1 MKTIALI
8 KKLEEYP
15 VFNLKTLKQ
24 IIEKDSN
31 YAKLVLYRL
40 KKYKLIFEIEKNKYT
55 VNEDPIIAASNIIW
69 PCYISFWSALRYY
82 NLTEQLPHAIG
93 VITTRTRKKREIN
106 FDNTK
111 IIFTKI
117 KPKYFFGY
125 KKEMYQNFNI
135 FIADKEKALIDS
147 ALFKKISFSEICS
160 IITNNIKDIDKELL
174 ISYLVKIRNK
184 ALAKRFGFLLDKLG
198 INKFKELKKLINYK
212 YVPLDYSL
220 KAKGE
225 KNKQW
230 KVINNVG
237 H

>member
-1 MKTIALI
+1 MKRINLI
-8 KKLEEYP
+8 RKLERYT

-24 IIEKDSN
+24 IIEKDNN

-40 KKYKLIFEIEKNKYT
+40 KNDKLIFEIEKNKYT
-55 VNEDPIIAASNIIW
+55 VNKDPNIVASNIIW

-82 NLTEQLPHAIG
+82 NITEQLPHIIN
-93 VITTRTRKKREIN
+93 VITTRTRKKKEIN
-106 FDNTK
+106 FRGTK

-125 KKEMYQNFNI
+125 RKERYHDFNI

-160 IITNNIKDIDKELL
+160 TVKGSIDDIDKDLL
-174 ISYLVKIRNK
+174 VSYLIKIGNK
-184 ALAKRFGFLLDKLG
+184 ALIKRFGFLLDKSG
-198 INKFKELKKLINYK
+198 VSRYKKLKKFIDYK
-212 YVPLDYSL
+212 YIPLDYAL

-230 KVINNVG
+230 KVIDNVRL
-237 H
+237 